1 MCGII
6 GSVGKLKDED
16 FNWLK
21 KAIIELKHR
30 GPDASSSWISSSKN
44 AALAHTLSII
54 DTQYSDNHFF
64 LMMESYV
71 SLQWEIFIILNF
83 G

>member
-16 FNWLK
+16 FNLK

-30 GPDASSSWISSSKN
+30 GPDASSSWIWSSKN
-44 AALAHTLSII
+44 AALAHTRLII
-54 DTQYSDNHFF
+54 DTTNTSDQPFF
-64 LMMESYV
+64 SMMES
-71 SLQWEIFIILNF
+71 
-83 G
+83 